1 MKYKFIEWGQSLG
14 DEVEDLLV
22 AVVVF
27 QIVEIDQEVRNNFD
41 RREPKRHDREK
52 SAREQRKI
60 VIWMRKEKGKQ

>member
-1 MKYKFIEWGQSLG
+1 MFIEWGQSLG

-27 QIVEIDQEVRNNFD
+27 QIVEIDWEVRNNFD
-41 RREPKRHDREK
+41 SREPKRHDREK
-52 SAREQRKI
+52 RAREQRKI